1 MNSTPKL
8 LIYVSAVTPR
18 INYTFRQICTY
29 ILGLDIKFTSKIEE
43 FIAYDGVKISYGKQK
58 LGSEFFIQSSGLL
71 NEQGFSDIE
80 VRVGKWE
87 DVVCFFRTSKDS
99 DIPFDI
105 FAASFYMLSRYEEY
119 LPHVKDEHGR
129 FPSKES
135 LAYKKDFI
143 TKPVVDIWAH
153 KFKNIL
159 KERFDKLEFPEKQY
173 SNRNILAV
181 AEAYKYKKKGIVR
194 SIGASIR
201 DLFTFDISQFLERI
215 EVLLYLKKDPYD
227 IYEDLI
233 KFSKQ
238 NNLYW
243 YFLFQLSNYSVN
255 SKNISYN
262 KIKYHALIKSMGDYG
277 KIGLLPGYE
286 ALSSFKTLKLE
297 KNRWESIVNRPLEVC
312 LSYFFDINLPNLYN
326 NFDKLEIK
334 EDHSMAFVDLPGFR
348 AGTCRPFL
356 FYDINFERISPL
368 VIYPPA
374 FNSFSFCNFSF
385 FEVKTRLQQIK
396 EEVKQVGGILSVVFQ
411 NSDFDGEQQKEKT
424 LELINILNDHGEGY

>member
-1 MNSTPKL
+1 
-8 LIYVSAVTPR
+8 
-18 INYTFRQICTY
+18 
-29 ILGLDIKFTSKIEE
+29 
-43 FIAYDGVKISYGKQK
+43 
-58 LGSEFFIQSSGLL
+58 
-71 NEQGFSDIE
+71 
-80 VRVGKWE
+80 
-87 DVVCFFRTSKDS
+87 
-99 DIPFDI
+99 
-105 FAASFYMLSRYEEY
+105 
-119 LPHVKDEHGR
+119 
-129 FPSKES
+129 
-135 LAYKKDFI
+135 
-143 TKPVVDIWAH
+143 
-153 KFKNIL
+153 
-159 KERFDKLEFPEKQY
+159 
-173 SNRNILAV
+173 
-181 AEAYKYKKKGIVR
+181 
-194 SIGASIR
+194 
-201 DLFTFDISQFLERI
+201 
-215 EVLLYLKKDPYD
+215 
-227 IYEDLI
+227 
-233 KFSKQ
+233 
-238 NNLYW
+238 
-243 YFLFQLSNYSVN
+243 
-255 SKNISYN
+255 
-262 KIKYHALIKSMGDYG
+262 MGDYG

>member
-1 MNSTPKL
+1 MNDTPKL

-43 FIAYDGVKISYGKQK
+43 FIAHDGVKISYGKQK

-80 VRVGKWE
+80 VRVGKWG

-143 TKPVVDIWAH
+143 TRPVVDIWAH

-159 KERFDKLEFPEKQY
+159 KERFDNLEFPEKQY

-326 NFDKLEIK
+326 NFEIAYK
-334 EDHSMAFVDLPGFR
+334 YLNKFVPNIKIPDAGFFLWLPVKNDIKMTVDLWQHYSLRVMPGSFM
-348 AGTCRPFL
+348 AKEIDGYNPGKGFL
-356 FYDINFERISPL
+356 RLALVDNSAVIVDAMERITDYL
-368 VIYPPA
+368 K
-374 FNSFSFCNFSF
+374 
-385 FEVKTRLQQIK
+385 KTNY
-396 EEVKQVGGILSVVFQ
+396 E
-411 NSDFDGEQQKEKT
+411 
-424 LELINILNDHGEGY
+424 